1 MVGSMGPPGG
11 GRNPVSNRL
20 LRHFCFVSFAEMTD
34 KSIARIFETIL
45 VAFTGKYLTEDA
57 TAVAGDAVRATISV
71 YNDIKAQLLPTP
83 AKSHYTFNLRDIA
96 KVVQV
101 GSVRVQAHAFP
112 LPDRHKLGA
121 LLLLVSTAV

>member
-20 LRHFCFVSFAEMTD
+20 LRHFSFVSFAEMTD
-34 KSIARIFETIL
+34 KSIARIFQTIL
-45 VAFTGKYLTEDA
+45 AAFAGKYLTEDA
-57 TAVAGDAVRATISV
+57 AAVAGDVVQATISV

-101 GSVRVQAHAFP
+101 WFCRIQFSH
-112 LPDRHKLGA
+112 LPGHDDVG
-121 LLLLVSTAV
+121 

>member
-1 MVGSMGPPGG
+1 MGPPGG

-20 LRHFCFVSFAEMTD
+20 LRHFSFVSFAEMTD
-34 KSIARIFETIL
+34 KSIARIFQTIL
-45 VAFTGKYLTEDA
+45 GAFAGKYLTEDA
-57 TAVAGDAVRATISV
+57 AAVAGDVVQATISV

-101 GSVRVQAHAFP
+101 CSYLKPYPEIV
-112 LPDRHKLGA
+112 
-121 LLLLVSTAV
+121 